1 VAYWSSAANCEALKE
16 TNSHPLPLLVFEADR
31 TKRPVF
37 TLRRAMPWKPGLVAT
52 AVSALTAVPDGHAD
66 VLLFRLARVGAP
78 SARALRR
85 RVDDVLRFSR

>member
-1 VAYWSSAANCEALKE
+1 MRAEAGGEGLSTSEIRSLLDLQPAY
-16 TNSHPLPLLVFEADR
+16 R
-31 TKRPVF
+31 
-37 TLRRAMPWKPGLVAT
+37 
-52 AVSALTAVPDGHAD
+52 ALTAVPDGHAD